1 MIGFVIYHAY
11 EVIEGRAYVFLYGRL
26 ENGESFVTINKFQ
39 PYFYIKESDLSL
51 AEELAEF
58 EYENTNFKNFKGEK
72 VLKIILNIPHEVPE
86 LRKKFEENSIECYEA
101 DIRFP
106 YRFMMDRGIQ
116 GSIEISGDY
125 EPGDRID
132 RVYKEPEI
140 KGTDYKPNNLKV
152 LSFDIESSKG
162 TEDDIIYCIGYV
174 CNENKKV
181 FINSKEEIKGAVSCK
196 NEAEVIEK
204 FFEDLINLDPDV
216 ITGWNVI
223 DFDLNYLHKK
233 CRKLKIPFDFGRK
246 KENVKLR
253 IEESFFRDSKVDV
266 IGRQVMDALSLMKV
280 SFIKVEDYKLDT
292 VAKKILGDTKLIT
305 ATGIEKFKEI
315 DNLWKNNKEKL
326 TAYNLKDAELV
337 IRIIEK
343 TKILD
348 LTILRSLLTGM
359 PLDRVNASIASFDSL
374 YIRESMK
381 RNIVVPT
388 GKYSSREERIKGGY
402 VREGT
407 PGIYDYVLVLDFKSL
422 YPSIMRTFNID
433 PYSYVPDCKGKN
445 LIKAPNGA
453 CFRNEKG
460 TLPEILEKL
469 YHEREKAIKEKD
481 NLTKHAIKILSN
493 SFFGLLANPAC
504 RFYDVNMTN
513 AITYFGQHILKLTH
527 EEINKV
533 GYKIVYGDSITKD
546 RFVTLLINNQIVI
559 KNIEELFNDY
569 SSNIKKKGDKD
580 FIDLSRNN
588 IKALTLNYKTIKSE
602 FSKLTEVIRHKT
614 DKKVYRINQKYGE
627 TICTE
632 DHSIVILK
640 DGKLKEVKPKELNN
654 NSLINVKYCSCL
666 KKIDTVDLYPLLNKY
681 KIERIY
687 KGRKKVS
694 EAKLVNDS
702 YLSFGWMNR
711 KKPII
716 LKRFIN
722 VGSKDFDALCRLLGV
737 YVAEGSSS
745 TPETTKTRLGASI
758 SSSNTFLL
766 KQLQRDYCRLFKNVK
781 VSIIKS
787 TKKERKL
794 IYYNKG
800 QRKKVIYKDNTYKL
814 QLMNILSAVFFKMLC
829 GQKSHSK
836 KLPEFIYHAPNKYKE
851 CFLKYM
857 ILGDG
862 CRRENDNRY
871 SNSYKKQNFSYNTS
885 SLQLISGLSFVLGQ
899 LGVNYSLQYRHSK
912 KNYTIQTCSKN
923 NIRLNTKIEE
933 INYKGYVYDLNV
945 ENNHM
950 FVDACGQIL
959 LHNTDSNFVVSN
971 AKNIDEADKIGMKI
985 EKHINEFYKNLVKKE
1000 YNRESFLQLNYDRCF
1015 VKFLMPK
1022 LRKSDV
1028 GAKKRYAGLVIKD
1041 RKEEIQFTGLEFI
1054 RTDWTELAK
1063 KYQHELLDRIFH
1075 DKEII
1080 NFTKKFVEN
1089 TKSGEYD
1096 NLLVYKKNIRKELG
1110 EYTKITPPHVKA
1122 ARKLSVLDS
1131 SKIEYVMTE
1140 DGPEPLQSLRHKI
1153 DYQHYINKQI
1163 KPIADSV
1170 LIFFNTDFESLMK
1183 GSRQMDLTKF

>member
-1 MIGFVIYHAY
+1 MKGFVVYTTY
-11 EVIEGRAYVFLYGRL
+11 EVIGDKAYIFLYGRL
-26 ENGESFVTINKFQ
+26 ESGESFVTINGFK

-106 YRFMMDRGIQ
+106 YRFVMDRGIQ

-125 EPGDRID
+125 EPGGRID

-315 DNLWKNNKEKL
+315 DNLWKNNKKKL
-326 TAYNLKDAELV
+326 VDYNLKDAELV

-374 YIRESMK
+374 YIRECMK
-381 RNIVVPT
+381 RRIVVPT
-388 GKYSSREERIKGGY
+388 GKYAAKEERIKGGY
-402 VREGT
+402 VKEGI
-407 PGIYDYVLVLDFKSL
+407 PGVYNYILVLDFKSL

-433 PYSYVPDCKGKN
+433 PYCYVSDCKGKN

-460 TLPEILEKL
+460 ILPDILEKL

-481 NLTKHAIKILSN
+481 ALTKHAIKILSN
-493 SFFGLLANPAC
+493 SFFGLLANPSC

-513 AITYFGQHILKLTH
+513 AITYFGQHIIKLSA
-527 EEINKV
+527 E
-533 GYKIVYGDSITKD
+533 KI
-546 RFVTLLINNQIVI
+546 
-559 KNIEELFNDY
+559 
-569 SSNIKKKGDKD
+569 
-580 FIDLSRNN
+580 
-588 IKALTLNYKTIKSE
+588 
-602 FSKLTEVIRHKT
+602 
-614 DKKVYRINQKYGE
+614 
-627 TICTE
+627 
-632 DHSIVILK
+632 
-640 DGKLKEVKPKELNN
+640 KELG
-654 NSLINVKYCSCL
+654 Y
-666 KKIDTVDLYPLLNKY
+666 
-681 KIERIY
+681 R
-687 KGRKKVS
+687 
-694 EAKLVNDS
+694 
-702 YLSFGWMNR
+702 
-711 KKPII
+711 
-716 LKRFIN
+716 
-722 VGSKDFDALCRLLGV
+722 
-737 YVAEGSSS
+737 
-745 TPETTKTRLGASI
+745 
-758 SSSNTFLL
+758 
-766 KQLQRDYCRLFKNVK
+766 
-781 VSIIKS
+781 
-787 TKKERKL
+787 
-794 IYYNKG
+794 
-800 QRKKVIYKDNTYKL
+800 VIYQD
-814 QLMNILSAVFFKMLC
+814 
-829 GQKSHSK
+829 
-836 KLPEFIYHAPNKYKE
+836 
-851 CFLKYM
+851 
-857 ILGDG
+857 
-862 CRRENDNRY
+862 
-871 SNSYKKQNFSYNTS
+871 
-885 SLQLISGLSFVLGQ
+885 
-899 LGVNYSLQYRHSK
+899 
-912 KNYTIQTCSKN
+912 
-923 NIRLNTKIEE
+923 
-933 INYKGYVYDLNV
+933 
-945 ENNHM
+945 
-950 FVDACGQIL
+950 
-959 LHNTDSNFVVSN
+959 TDSNFIVSN
-971 AKNIDEADKIGMKI
+971 AKNLDEAEKIGRKI
-985 EKHINEFYKNLVKKE
+985 EKHINGFYKSLVKKE
-1000 YNRESFLQLNYDRCF
+1000 YNRESFLELSYDKCF
-1015 VKFLMPK
+1015 IKFLMPK
-1022 LRKSDV
+1022 LRGKEA
-1028 GAKKRYAGLVIKD
+1028 GAKKRYAGLILKNG
-1041 RKEEIQFTGLEFI
+1041 KEEMKFTGLEFI

-1170 LIFFNTDFESLMK
+1170 LIFFNTDFESLIK